1 MTNKIMP
8 KVFGWMF
15 IGLLVTFFTGYYLS
29 LHPETMVKIFGTWSL
44 ILIIIIEL
52 ALVIFLSARITKM
65 KPATAIISFIIY
77 SAVSGLTFST
87 IFVTYELGS
96 IMYVF
101 LLAAIIFAV
110 FALIGATTKTDFT
123 KVGPYLLIG
132 LIAIIICS
140 IINIFLN
147 NSTFDLIVTIIAIGI
162 FVIYTAYDVQQ
173 IKKLNELS
181 LIPEDNLAIYGALEL
196 YLDFINLFLRL
207 LQLFG
212 SSNGDD

>member
-1 MTNKIMP
+1 MTNKILP

-15 IGLLVTFFTGYYLS
+15 IGLLVTFFTGYYVS
-29 LHPETMVKIFGTWSL
+29 LHPETMLKLFGSYAFL
-44 ILIIIIEL
+44 IVIIIEF
-52 ALVIFLSARITKM
+52 AIVIFLSARITKM

-87 IFVTYELGS
+87 IFVTYELSS

-140 IINIFLN
+140 IVNIFLN
-147 NSTFDLIVTIIAIGI
+147 NSTFDLIISIVGIAV

-173 IKKLNELS
+173 IKKLNQLS
-181 LIPEDNLAIYGALEL
+181 VIPEDNLAIYGALEL

-212 SSNGDD
+212 RSSDD